1 MPSKKS
7 VGVPMGT
14 RAVAGHPA
22 GPPHP
27 RGYPATRPGVCDPDP
42 TPIPPDQGPAARVP
56 STRGRSPG
64 VVPDPAVVAGRGAS
78 SLLPLER
85 MRPAGRASPAAVTA
99 HPRRTGRPYPIRR
112 RPERSPTMRR
122 ARGVA
127 PDPGHLRAPGPAA
140 PVHAPAAGSSLT
152 PAARGRHTPT
162 RRRHN
167 ARHNAT
173 SPARLRAPG
182 PLPVTPHPPPAAG
195 HARGIPRH
203 TRRPRGAADRTRTP
217 RPPRS
222 PDTYRSARRAIVGA
236 RFFAHVPQLEHP
248 RDSTRPR
255 VRP

>member
-140 PVHAPAAGSSLT
+140 PVHAPAAGSSRQAGPRIGHT
-152 PAARGRHTPT
+152 SRPPRARQAAGQ
-162 RRRHN
+162 
-167 ARHNAT
+167 ARA
-173 SPARLRAPG
+173 SP
-182 PLPVTPHPPPAAG
+182 PPPAA
-195 HARGIPRH
+195 ATP
-203 TRRPRGAADRTRTP
+203 PPGAATTPATTQRARHAYAHRARYPSPRTP
-217 RPPRS
+217 RRRPVMHAASRVIPAGLEVPRIA
-222 PDTYRSARRAIVGA
+222 PAHPGRRDHPTPTDRRAA
-236 RFFAHVPQLEHP
+236 R
-248 RDSTRPR
+248 S
-255 VRP
+255 